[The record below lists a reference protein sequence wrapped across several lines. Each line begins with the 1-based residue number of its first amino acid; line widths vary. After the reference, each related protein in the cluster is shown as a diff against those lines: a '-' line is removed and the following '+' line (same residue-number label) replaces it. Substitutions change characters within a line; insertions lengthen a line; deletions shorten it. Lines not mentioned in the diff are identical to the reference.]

1 MLHSLRNKLKGN
13 FAKKAKTFAF
23 FGERTKCENEANGGE
38 IFAKRLFHF
47 AGNPN
52 INTMK
57 TTFDINFDFNSMD
70 THKHGNKKSCQ

>member
-1 MLHSLRNKLKGN
+1 MV
-13 FAKKAKTFAF
+13 AKKNVLV
-23 FGERTKCENEANGGE
+23 KCE

-70 THKHGNKKSCQ
+70 THKRGNKKSCQ